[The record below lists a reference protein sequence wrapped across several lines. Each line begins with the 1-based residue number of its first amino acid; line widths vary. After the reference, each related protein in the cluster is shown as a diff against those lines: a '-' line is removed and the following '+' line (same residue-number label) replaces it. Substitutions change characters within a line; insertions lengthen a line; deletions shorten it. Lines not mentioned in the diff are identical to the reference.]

1 MLYMFG
7 THDNLRK
14 SFAALNMQIQQIKQT
29 LLCGERVIKRLWI
42 LVFFC
47 SLWKAPA
54 SLRTLFKNYA

>member
-7 THDNLRK
+7 TRDNLRK
-14 SFAALNMQIQQIKQT
+14 SFAGLNMQIQQTKQT
-29 LLCGERVIKRLWI
+29 LLCGERVIKRLLF

-54 SLRTLFKNYA
+54 SQRTLLKNYA